1 MLCGIVHGAEN
12 ESGATMEGAR
22 EVLSLLQ
29 DNNLL
34 TRVGEALAVLL
45 EPMFTAVRDQEAS
58 RSLQSSPDIAVQP
71 TTL

>member
-34 TRVGEALAVLL
+34 TRVGEGFAEHIKYIAHICTLA
-45 EPMFTAVRDQEAS
+45 
-58 RSLQSSPDIAVQP
+58 
-71 TTL
+71 